1 MTEERADRLPPEVAA
16 ALGQLDGLIQMFAEH
31 PDEDV
36 QHAVVEMLRAVDV
49 LHRQALQRL
58 ATLLDARS
66 LLDDAVAD

>member
-36 QHAVVEMLRAVDV
+36 QHAVVEMLRPSTFCTAKPCSASPPCST
-49 LHRQALQRL
+49 RG
-58 ATLLDARS
+58 RS
-66 LLDDAVAD
+66 WTTR